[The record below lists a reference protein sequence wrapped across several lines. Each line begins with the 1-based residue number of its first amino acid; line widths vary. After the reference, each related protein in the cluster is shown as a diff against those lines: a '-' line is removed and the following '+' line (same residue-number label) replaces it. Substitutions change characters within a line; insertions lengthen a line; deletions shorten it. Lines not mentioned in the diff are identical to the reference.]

1 MRGECE
7 GGLCR
12 ASVREGCVE
21 GECEGGLCRAG
32 VREGG
37 VEGGCECEGG
47 ACVCVCVLAHLSFQP
62 HFLQR

>member
-21 GECEGGLCRAG
+21 GKCEGGVCA
-32 VREGG
+32 GG
-37 VEGGCECEGG
+37 V
-47 ACVCVCVLAHLSFQP
+47 
-62 HFLQR
+62 